1 MITSRHI
8 TKIVSVLTALAF
20 CLCLGAMAFPES
32 LAAAVGA
39 GPDGGVAVE
48 YEEKLFGTEEPLS
61 VNILMDAGDWE
72 DMLENAISEEYYQCD
87 VEINGQAF
95 YRVGIRPKGNTS
107 LTSIVNDPDTDRYS
121 LKLEFDQYVDGQTCW
136 GLDKLILNNNYGDA
150 TNRKEALIYDM
161 FRYLGADASLYNY
174 AKVSVNGEYW
184 GAYLA
189 LEAVEDS
196 FLLRNYGVSAGELYK
211 PDSMEMGGGNLRGGA
226 GRIQEEMEL
235 QDQQGQQDQQNQQDQ
250 AGQEAPLERGQGRG
264 GFGGPGGS
272 FGSSGGAD
280 LNYSDDDLDSYST
293 IWDGEVTDTSQSD
306 HRRVVEA
313 LKQAA
318 QGEDLETC
326 LDVDNLLRYM
336 AVHVFSVNQD
346 SLSGN
351 MAHNYYLYE
360 QNGRLNL
367 IPWDYNLALG
377 GMGGGSASAIVN
389 DAIDTPFAGTEFF
402 DCLLENEETLARYHE
417 YLRRLVEGY
426 LLGGEFDAFCQRA
439 REQLDPLVESDPT
452 AFYTPEEYEAAVEA
466 LGEAVTLRGES
477 ILGQLEGSI
486 PSTDE
491 GQQEDPASLVDA
503 SSLVLSAMGT
513 MNQGEKNRGN
523 AAGNFTPGQ
532 NGGELPEGFDPSQ
545 NGGEPPEGFDPSQN
559 DGEPPEGFPSD
570 QNGGAENSAPDQ
582 AGEGIPQLGG
592 QGRARPEGVSGME
605 PGELPGES
613 GASQWRS
620 NAVTYGA
627 CFALLLAALLFVKL
641 FPRRSRRR

>member
-8 TKIVSVLTALAF
+8 AKIVSVLTALAF
-20 CLCLGAMAFPES
+20 CLCLGAMAFPDS
-32 LAAAVGA
+32 LAAAVGSGQGA
-39 GPDGGVAVE
+39 GVAME

-72 DMLENAISEEYYQCD
+72 DMLENAISEEYCQCD
-87 VEINGQAF
+87 VEINGQTF

-107 LTSIVNDPDTDRYS
+107 LTSIANDPDTDRYS

-184 GAYLA
+184 GGYLA

-235 QDQQGQQDQQNQQDQ
+235 QNQQGQQEQQAQ
-250 AGQEAPLERGQGRG
+250 AGQEAPFERGQG

-293 IWDGEVTDTSQSD
+293 IWDGEVTDPSQSD
-306 HRRVVEA
+306 RQRVVEA

-318 QGEDLETC
+318 QGEDLEAC

-377 GMGGGSASAIVN
+377 GMGGGNASDTVN

-417 YLRRLVEGY
+417 YLRRLVERY

-452 AFYTPEEYEAAVEA
+452 AFYTLEEYAAAVET
-466 LGEAVTLRGES
+466 LEDAVALRGES

-491 GQQEDPASLVDA
+491 GQQEDPSSLVDA
-503 SSLVLSAMGT
+503 SSLELSTMGT
-513 MNQGEKNRGN
+513 MDMGEKNRGN
-523 AAGNFTPGQ
+523 SA
-532 NGGELPEGFDPSQ
+532 EGFAPDQ

-559 DGEPPEGFPSD
+559 GEELPEGVPPE
-570 QNGGAENSAPDQ
+570 QNGGTESSAPDG
-582 AGEGIPQLGG
+582 AGEGIPQLGDRERAQP
-592 QGRARPEGVSGME
+592 QGFPGRE

-613 GASQWRS
+613 GASQWKS
-620 NAVTYGA
+620 SAVTYGA
-627 CFALLLAALLFVKL
+627 CFALLLAALLFVKF